1 MSVKWG
7 REKFDNI
14 ELNSDES
21 PELFKAQLFALS
33 GVAPERQKVMFKGSV
48 VKVHWSL
55 DSLTEQLQCILFEL
69 QNYLGIWQFLSMS
82 RLITTWLNYLMTHW
96 RRVLHLNLLFF
107 HSIIMMI
114 IDFEFTIL
122 PFVLYLPVE
131 LVKMEKCNI
140 L

>member
-1 MSVKWG
+1 M
-7 REKFDNI
+7 I
-14 ELNSDES
+14 ELSYDTLT
-21 PELFKAQLFALS
+21 P
-33 GVAPERQKVMFKGSV
+33 GVTLKSV
-48 VKVHWSL
+48 
-55 DSLTEQLQCILFEL
+55 I
-69 QNYLGIWQFLSMS
+69 
-82 RLITTWLNYLMTHW
+82 
-96 RRVLHLNLLFF
+96 F